1 MLGAEALALVVTLV
15 ATPIQLERMGAE
27 RYGIVVISAATVA
40 SLVMVDAG
48 AGWAMLRT
56 IPWHRARGDEEH
68 ARRLAGSAFLLT
80 GAAGTVFGV
89 LLWNLAGDLADLFRL
104 SAGTTPVAVRAFH
117 VTAFLL
123 PVLMV
128 HGAMA
133 ALARSAGMFVLTAA
147 VAAGMAIGLNV
158 AWTIVAG
165 RPDDVVW
172 VVKCQVAFTA
182 VGALALLL
190 ALRLRARHYLFPW
203 RVSLPAARELLA
215 FGGKSGFGQG
225 SLIVVNNA
233 DKVGLGAVL
242 PVSVLP
248 TYSIPFAVA
257 TRITLVASAL
267 VNVLFPRMSAAAAVG
282 NVAETRRLGMTA
294 LRVAA
299 AGSAAIA
306 IGCVFAGGAFL
317 ELWVNEDFARHAWG
331 PLIALALGFGLFS
344 SGVVAQ
350 TLLDASGRVGQNAV
364 LKFGGSATGLALG
377 LGLAAAFQSAL
388 AAAIGVGCGL
398 ALIGLGALEL
408 SRRTVLGLSR
418 RELLAA
424 VAWPWLAFAAAGAA
438 GLLASRAVSAPPLA
452 TIGLVGLAAVTTI
465 ALGTMRRV
473 HPPGSH

>member
-1 MLGAEALALVVTLV
+1 
-15 ATPIQLERMGAE
+15 
-27 RYGIVVISAATVA
+27 
-40 SLVMVDAG
+40 
-48 AGWAMLRT
+48 
-56 IPWHRARGDEEH
+56 
-68 ARRLAGSAFLLT
+68 
-80 GAAGTVFGV
+80 
-89 LLWNLAGDLADLFRL
+89 
-104 SAGTTPVAVRAFH
+104 
-117 VTAFLL
+117 
-123 PVLMV
+123 
-128 HGAMA
+128 
-133 ALARSAGMFVLTAA
+133 
-147 VAAGMAIGLNV
+147 
-158 AWTIVAG
+158 
-165 RPDDVVW
+165 
-172 VVKCQVAFTA
+172 
-182 VGALALLL
+182 
-190 ALRLRARHYLFPW
+190 
-203 RVSLPAARELLA
+203 
-215 FGGKSGFGQG
+215 
-225 SLIVVNNA
+225 LIVVNNA

-465 ALGTMRRV
+465 ALGTLRRV